1 MKKILAIAAI
11 LFAVAVSANAQ
22 DKQHGTI
29 MGQNKVN
36 YGITA
41 GYGTDLLGLEGAAV
55 LDFNVT
61 NTNVRFRTS
70 LGLMEKW
77 ISPAVSV
84 NAQYLLPLFGG
95 LYVYPSVGVY
105 AESHNTKNCLNEQER
120 TELGFKGET
129 VFSFGGQFGL
139 GLEYQFSEKVGLF
152 VEGGYQVLTP
162 TASRP
167 AVNAGLMFH
176 FGN

>member
-36 YGITA
+36 YGVTA
-41 GYGTDLLGLEGAAV
+41 GYGTGLLGLEGAAV
-55 LDFNVT
+55 IDANIT
-61 NTNVRFRTS
+61 NTNLRFRTTV
-70 LGLMEKW
+70 GLMEAW
-77 ISPAVSV
+77 VSPAASV
-84 NAQYLLPLFGG
+84 NVQYLLPLFGG

-105 AESHNTKNCLNEQER
+105 AELHDKSACLGLDEKE
-120 TELGFKGET
+120 
-129 VFSFGGQFGL
+129 FSFGGQFGV

>member
-36 YGITA
+36 YGVTA
-41 GYGTDLLGLEGAAV
+41 GVGPKSLLNNFAYAV
-55 LDFNVT
+55 VDVNVA
-61 NTNVRFRTS
+61 NTNLRFRTEA
-70 LGLMEKW
+70 GLMERW
-77 ISPAVSV
+77 VSPAASV
-84 NAQYLLPLFGG
+84 NVQYLFPIVGG
-95 LYVYPSVGVY
+95 LYIYPTVGVY
-105 AESHNTKNCLNEQER
+105 AELHDKSNCLGLDEKE
-120 TELGFKGET
+120 
-129 VFSFGGQFGL
+129 FSFGGQFGL